1 MINRLW
7 LMSNMPKVCVSP
19 LDVTWHDVSGK
30 HQMEV
35 SETLDAFQGQS
46 QTSPGP
52 TLKRL
57 ISYLCELY
65 LMCKYLESTTAAKR
79 FRSLEDP
86 GKLQCTILRHSSS
99 QNVGR
104 DPPKPKPHPTSL
116 NSLVSRLSCSLYDY
130 CCCSCDRKKHFSC
143 QNFVYFVLFWVKYQ
157 IILLLYF
164 RLPETNQIK
173 QRRNFSLFIYLI

>member
-1 MINRLW
+1 MINVKHAKSVCFSSGCDLTWCLWQTSDGSVWDSWRL
-7 LMSNMPKVCVSP
+7 
-19 LDVTWHDVSGK
+19 SG
-30 HQMEV
+30 
-35 SETLDAFQGQS
+35 A
-46 QTSPGP
+46 SPGP

-57 ISYLCELY
+57 ISYICELY

-79 FRSLEDP
+79 FRSLEVP

-143 QNFVYFVLFWVKYQ
+143 QNCVYFVLFWVKYQ
-157 IILLLYF
+157 IILLL
-164 RLPETNQIK
+164 L
-173 QRRNFSLFIYLI
+173 L